1 MSVSILRRAAR
12 LPVSRQVQPLFARP
26 LSTSSILFRPTS
38 TSPARHSTTA
48 TQPHPKSPSESF
60 HPAPTSV
67 FTPLDTFL
75 PRHLGPREADIQAML
90 EVLGHKTLDEFVAT
104 TIPGEVRIDE
114 LTNKGEEGKGVRALS
129 ELELRRRAEEIA
141 SMNKPVKSYIGMGYH
156 NAIVPPVIQRNVFE
170 NPSWYTAYTPYSPE
184 QSQGR
189 LESLINFQTVA
200 ISLTGL
206 PIANASLL
214 DEATAAAEAM
224 AMCLACVA
232 KPKFNMG
239 KKVFLVSPSV
249 APQTI
254 EVLQTRASGFNI
266 DLKVAESD
274 AKFLSEVE
282 SLGEAQLMGALVQ
295 YPNVNGE
302 IGDWEE
308 VATKVKATGA
318 KMVVATDLLALTM
331 IKPPGEWGADIVC
344 GNSQRFGVPAG
355 YGGPHAAFFACT
367 DDLKR
372 RMPGRLVGLSKDS
385 YGAPAYR
392 LALQTREQHIRREK
406 ATSNVCTAQ
415 ALLANMAA
423 MYAVYHGPEGLRR
436 IAGKV
441 HSLTRVLSESL
452 ASLGF
457 TTVNKTFFDTLT
469 IDVSSAGVTAAD
481 VHAASVKAG
490 INFRKI
496 DDKTI
501 GITLDESV
509 GPLDLTDI
517 VNVFCAVKGQP
528 AIEPEVLDALSQKLE
543 MSAESVTSPIATLA
557 RTTPY
562 LTQPVFNKHH
572 SETDMLRYMMH
583 LQEKDYSLVH
593 GMIPLGSCTMKLNS
607 TSSMVPLSWKE
618 FGGLHPFAPREQAKG
633 YEVIIKELENDL
645 SLVTGYDATSVQPN
659 SGASGE
665 YAGLRVIQA
674 YHESKGEGHRDI
686 CLIPL
691 SAHGTNPASAAMVGY
706 KVVPIKALN
715 DGSLDLADLREK
727 AEKHKDKLAAFMV
740 TYPSTF
746 GVFEEGIEEA
756 CQIVHDNGGQ
766 VYVDGANCNSLIGL
780 TSLGRVGGD
789 VSHTNLHKTFSIPH
803 GGGGPG
809 VGPISCKSHLAPFL
823 PSHPIVPTGGSTPIT
838 AVSAAPYGSASINTI
853 SWAYIKMLGGQG
865 LTTVSKIALLNAN
878 YIAERLKP
886 YYNLRFSN
894 KNGRVAHECLIDLAE
909 FEKSAGL
916 RVPDFSKRLQDY
928 SFHPPTAQWPISTC
942 WLIEPTESES
952 KEEMDRFIEAL
963 ISIRKEID
971 EIVSGEQSKDNNVF
985 TNAPHPLS
993 LLTADK
999 WDKPYSREKAVYPVP
1014 GLKKSK
1020 FWPTVGRLDDAG
1032 GDLNLVCECGS
1043 VEEYA

>member
-1 MSVSILRRAAR
+1 MSLARR
-12 LPVSRQVQPLFARP
+12 LPRLALPAARP
-26 LSTSSILFRPTS
+26 LSLSLSLSLRRS
-38 TSPARHSTTA
+38 STTA
-48 TQPHPKSPSESF
+48 TQPHPRAPSQSF
-60 HPAPTSV
+60 HPAATSV

-75 PRHLGPREADIQAML
+75 PRHLGPRDADIHAML
-90 EVLGHKTLDEFVAT
+90 QTLGHNTLDEFVAT
-104 TIPGEVRIDE
+104 TVPSEVRIDA
-114 LTNKGEEGKGVRALS
+114 LTNEESSSNGIRALS
-129 ELELRRRAEEIA
+129 ELELRRRAEEVA
-141 SMNKPVKSYIGMGYH
+141 AMNKNVKSYIGMGYH
-156 NAIVPPVIQRNVFE
+156 NAIVPPVVQRNVLE
-170 NPSWYTAYTPYSPE
+170 NPAWYTAYTPYSPE

-189 LESLINFQTVA
+189 LESLVNFQTVA

-206 PIANASLL
+206 PIANGSLL
-214 DEATAAAEAM
+214 DEATAAAEGM
-224 AMCLACVA
+224 AMCLASVA
-232 KPKFNMG
+232 KPKFTKG
-239 KKVFLVSPSV
+239 KKVFLVSPTV

-254 EVLQTRASGFNI
+254 AVLHTRASGFGI
-266 DLKVAESD
+266 EIKIAESN
-274 AKFLSEVE
+274 AAFASEVE
-282 SLGEAQLMGALVQ
+282 SLGEEKLMGALVQ
-295 YPNVNGE
+295 YPDVNGE
-302 IGDWEE
+302 IGDWE
-308 VATKVKATGA
+308 AIAKSVKSKGA
-318 KMVVATDLLALTM
+318 KTVVATDLLSLTM
-331 IKPPGEWGADIVC
+331 LKPPGEWGADIVC
-344 GNSQRFGVPAG
+344 GNSQRFGVPVG

-367 DDLKR
+367 EDLKR
-372 RMPGRLVGLSKDS
+372 KMPGRIVGLSKDS
-385 YGAPAYR
+385 AGNPAYR

-415 ALLANMAA
+415 ALLANMTA

-441 HSLTRVLSESL
+441 HSLTRILSESL
-452 ASLGF
+452 NSLGF
-457 TTVNKTFFDTLT
+457 TITNKTFFDTLT

-490 INFRKI
+490 INFRPV

-517 VNVFCAVKGQP
+517 VNVFYAVKGES
-528 AIEPEVLDALSQKLE
+528 AIEPDVLESLAQKLE
-543 MSAESVTSPIATLA
+543 LDSSSVSAPIAHFA
-557 RTTPY
+557 RTTPF

-583 LQEKDYSLVH
+583 LQQKDYSLVH

-618 FGGLHPFAPREQAKG
+618 FGGIHPFAPVDQAKG

-665 YAGLRVIQA
+665 YAGLKVIHA
-674 YHESKGEGHRDI
+674 YHESKGEGHRDV

-706 KVVPIKALN
+706 KVVPVKALE

-727 AEKHKDKLAAFMV
+727 ADKHKDKLAAFMV

-756 CQIVHDNGGQ
+756 CKIVHVNGGQ
-766 VYVDGANCNSLIGL
+766 VYVDGANCNSLVGL

-823 PSHPIVPTGGSTPIT
+823 PTHPIVATGGSTAIS
-838 AVSAAPYGSASINTI
+838 AVSAAPFGSASINTI
-853 SWAYIKMLGGQG
+853 SWAYIKMLGGEG
-865 LTTVSKIALLNAN
+865 LTNVSKIALLNAN
-878 YIAERLKP
+878 YIAERLRP
-886 YYNLRFSN
+886 YYNVRYTNS
-894 KNGRVAHECLIDLAE
+894 KGRVAHECLIDLAE
-909 FEKSAGL
+909 FEKSAG
-916 RVPDFSKRLQDY
+916 VKVADFSKRLQDY

-942 WLIEPTESES
+942 WLIEPTESEP
-952 KEEMDRFIEAL
+952 KHEIDRFIDAL
-963 ISIRKEID
+963 IAIRAEID
-971 EIVSGEQSKDNNVF
+971 EITSGAQPKDDNVF
-985 TNAPHPLS
+985 KNAPHPLS

-999 WDKPYSREKAVYPVP
+999 WDKPYSREKAVFPV
-1014 GLKKSK
+1014 KSLRRNK
-1020 FWPTVGRLDDAG
+1020 FWPSVGRLDDAA
-1032 GDLNLVCECGS
+1032 GDLNLICECGS
-1043 VEEYA
+1043 VEEYV

>member
-1 MSVSILRRAAR
+1 MLLPTDWLCRVSSFFYLVLVFR
-12 LPVSRQVQPLFARP
+12 S
-26 LSTSSILFRPTS
+26 SSI
-38 TSPARHSTTA
+38 TA
-48 TQPHPKSPSESF
+48 
-60 HPAPTSV
+60 
-67 FTPLDTFL
+67 
-75 PRHLGPREADIQAML
+75 
-90 EVLGHKTLDEFVAT
+90 
-104 TIPGEVRIDE
+104 
-114 LTNKGEEGKGVRALS
+114 
-129 ELELRRRAEEIA
+129 
-141 SMNKPVKSYIGMGYH
+141 
-156 NAIVPPVIQRNVFE
+156 
-170 NPSWYTAYTPYSPE
+170 
-184 QSQGR
+184 
-189 LESLINFQTVA
+189 
-200 ISLTGL
+200 
-206 PIANASLL
+206 
-214 DEATAAAEAM
+214 
-224 AMCLACVA
+224 
-232 KPKFNMG
+232 
-239 KKVFLVSPSV
+239 
-249 APQTI
+249 
-254 EVLQTRASGFNI
+254 
-266 DLKVAESD
+266 
-274 AKFLSEVE
+274 
-282 SLGEAQLMGALVQ
+282 
-295 YPNVNGE
+295 
-302 IGDWEE
+302 
-308 VATKVKATGA
+308 
-318 KMVVATDLLALTM
+318 
-331 IKPPGEWGADIVC
+331 
-344 GNSQRFGVPAG
+344 
-355 YGGPHAAFFACT
+355 
-367 DDLKR
+367 
-372 RMPGRLVGLSKDS
+372 
-385 YGAPAYR
+385 
-392 LALQTREQHIRREK
+392 REQHIRREK

-452 ASLGF
+452 ASRGF

-517 VNVFCAVKGQP
+517 VNVFCSVKGQP

-557 RTTPY
+557 RTTPF

-766 VYVDGANCNSLIGL
+766 VYVDGM
-780 TSLGRVGGD
+780 
-789 VSHTNLHKTFSIPH
+789 F
-803 GGGGPG
+803 
-809 VGPISCKSHLAPFL
+809 FL
-823 PSHPIVPTGGSTPIT
+823 
-838 AVSAAPYGSASINTI
+838 Y
-853 SWAYIKMLGGQG
+853 L
-865 LTTVSKIALLNAN
+865 
-878 YIAERLKP
+878 
-886 YYNLRFSN
+886 F
-894 KNGRVAHECLIDLAE
+894 KN
-909 FEKSAGL
+909 
-916 RVPDFSKRLQDY
+916 
-928 SFHPPTAQWPISTC
+928 
-942 WLIEPTESES
+942 
-952 KEEMDRFIEAL
+952 
-963 ISIRKEID
+963 
-971 EIVSGEQSKDNNVF
+971 
-985 TNAPHPLS
+985 
-993 LLTADK
+993 
-999 WDKPYSREKAVYPVP
+999 
-1014 GLKKSK
+1014 
-1020 FWPTVGRLDDAG
+1020 
-1032 GDLNLVCECGS
+1032 
-1043 VEEYA
+1043 

>member
-1 MSVSILRRAAR
+1 MSIHLTRLATRAA
-12 LPVSRQVQPLFARP
+12 ARP
-26 LSTSSILFRPTS
+26 TLQRRLLVTS
-38 TSPARHSTTA
+38 TRALRPHASAPAQSSTTA
-48 TQPHPKSPSESF
+48 VQPHPHPPSASF
-60 HPAPTSV
+60 HPSSSSI
-67 FTPLDTFL
+67 FTPLDTFA
-75 PRHLGPREADIQAML
+75 PRHIGPRSSDVEAML
-90 EVLGHKTLDEFVAT
+90 STLGYKSMDEFIEA
-104 TIPGEVRIDE
+104 TIPNNVRIDE
-114 LTNKGEEGKGVRALS
+114 LIDQDGAKNGIRPFS
-129 ELELRRRAEEIA
+129 ELELARRIDEIA
-141 SMNKPVKSYIGMGYH
+141 KLNKGMKSYIGMGYH
-156 NAIVPPVIQRNVFE
+156 NAIVPPVIQRNILE
-170 NPSWYTAYTPYSPE
+170 NPAWYTAYTPYSPE

-214 DEATAAAEAM
+214 DESTAAGEAM
-224 AMCLACVA
+224 AMCLASV
-232 KPKFNMG
+232 PKNKLSKG

-254 EVLQTRASGFNI
+254 AVLKTRASGFGI
-266 DLKVAESD
+266 ELQVAKSNE
-274 AKFLSEVE
+274 AFVEEVTA
-282 SLGEAQLMGALVQ
+282 LGEEKLMGALVQ
-295 YPNVNGE
+295 YPDVDGAIGE
-302 IGDWEE
+302 WAD
-308 VATKVKATGA
+308 VASKVKSFGA

-331 IKPPGEWGADIVC
+331 LKPPGEWGADIVC
-344 GNSQRFGVPAG
+344 GNSQRFGVPVG

-367 DDLKR
+367 DELKR
-372 RMPGRLVGLSKDS
+372 KMPGRLVGLSKDS
-385 YGAPAYR
+385 RGLPAYR

-441 HSLTRVLSESL
+441 HSLTRILSESL
-452 ASLGF
+452 SGLGF
-457 TTVNKTFFDTLT
+457 TTINKTYFDTLT
-469 IDVSSAGVTAAD
+469 IDVSSAGVTAAQ
-481 VHAASVKAG
+481 VHETSVNAG
-490 INFRKI
+490 INFRPI

-517 VNVFCAVKGQP
+517 VNVFYTVKGKAQ
-528 AIEPEVLDALSQKLE
+528 IEPEVLDELAQKMSL
-543 MSAESVTSPIATLA
+543 SAESVSAPIAHHA
-557 RTTPY
+557 RSTEF
-562 LTQPVFNKHH
+562 LTQASFNRYHA
-572 SETDMLRYMMH
+572 ETDMLRYMMH

-618 FGGLHPFAPREQAKG
+618 FGGVHPFAPKDQAKG
-633 YEVIIKELENDL
+633 YEVLLHELEKDL

-674 YHESKGEGHRDI
+674 YHESKGQGHRDV

-706 KVVPIKALN
+706 KVVPIKALE

-756 CQIVHDNGGQ
+756 CQVVHDNGGQ
-766 VYVDGANCNSLIGL
+766 VYVDGANCNSLVGL

-809 VGPISCKSHLAPFL
+809 VGPISCKAHLAPFL
-823 PSHPIVPTGGSTPIT
+823 PTHPIVPVGGSTPIS
-838 AVSAAPYGSASINTI
+838 AVSGAPYGSASINTI
-853 SWAYIKMLGGQG
+853 SWAYIKMLGGKG
-865 LTTVSKIALLNAN
+865 LTEVSKIALLNAN
-878 YIAERLKP
+878 YIAERLRP
-886 YYNLRFSN
+886 HYNLRFTN
-894 KNGRVAHECLIDLAE
+894 KNGRVAHECLIDLGE

-916 RVPDFSKRLQDY
+916 KVADFSKRLQDY

-942 WLIEPTESES
+942 WLIEPTESEP
-952 KEEMDRFIEAL
+952 KHELDRFVDAL
-963 ISIRKEID
+963 IAIRKEAD
-971 EIVSGEQSKDNNVF
+971 EIAEGKQPKDDNVF
-985 TNAPHPLS
+985 KNAPHPLS
-993 LLTADK
+993 LLTADE
-999 WDKPYSREKAVYPVP
+999 WERPYSREKAVFPVP

-1020 FWPTVGRLDDAG
+1020 FWPTVGRVDDAA
-1032 GDLNLVCECGS
+1032 GDLNLVCECGT

>member
-1 MSVSILRRAAR
+1 MSINIVRRSNRLLVGGSKPRCFTTSIRALR
-12 LPVSRQVQPLFARP
+12 PF
-26 LSTSSILFRPTS
+26 PTTPKQS
-38 TSPARHSTTA
+38 STTA
-48 TQPHPKSPSESF
+48 VQPHPKPPSTSF
-60 HPAPTSV
+60 HPVKTSI

-75 PRHLGPREADIQAML
+75 PRHLGPRQSDVESML
-90 EVLGHKTLDEFVAT
+90 STLGYKSMDEFVDD
-104 TIPGEVRIDE
+104 TIPRGIRTDK
-114 LTNKGEEGKGVRALS
+114 LTDKEDDGNGIRPFS
-129 ELELRRRAEEIA
+129 ELELARRVGEVA
-141 SMNKPVKSYIGMGYH
+141 SLNKPMKSYIGMGYH
-156 NAIVPPVIQRNVFE
+156 NAIVPPVIQRNVLE
-170 NPSWYTAYTPYSPE
+170 NPAWYTAYTPYSPE

-189 LESLINFQTVA
+189 LESLVNFQTVA

-214 DEATAAAEAM
+214 DEATAAGEAM
-224 AMCLACVA
+224 AMCLASV
-232 KPKFNMG
+232 PKNKLSKG

-254 EVLQTRASGFNI
+254 AVLETRASGFGI
-266 DLKVAESD
+266 ELKVAESNETFVEEV
-274 AKFLSEVE
+274 AK
-282 SLGEAQLMGALVQ
+282 LGEEKLMGALVQ
-295 YPNVNGE
+295 YPDVNGA
-302 IGDWEE
+302 IGDWAE
-308 VATKVKATGA
+308 VASKVKSTGA
-318 KMVVATDLLALTM
+318 KMVVASDLLALTM
-331 IKPPGEWGADIVC
+331 LKPPGEWGADIVC
-344 GNSQRFGVPAG
+344 GNSQRFGVPVG

-367 DDLKR
+367 DDMKR
-372 RMPGRLVGLSKDS
+372 KMPGRLVGLSKDS
-385 YGAPAYR
+385 RGLPAYR

-415 ALLANMAA
+415 ALLANMTA
-423 MYAVYHGPEGLRR
+423 MYAVYHGPEGLRQ

-441 HSLTRVLSESL
+441 HSLTRILSESL
-452 ASLGF
+452 SSLGF
-457 TTVNKTFFDTLT
+457 TTVNKTYFDTLT
-469 IDVSSAGVTAAD
+469 IDVSTAGLTAAQ
-481 VHAASVKAG
+481 VHEESVKAA
-490 INFRKI
+490 INFRSI
-496 DDKTI
+496 DEKTI

-517 VNVFCAVKGQP
+517 VNVFYRAKGEHT
-528 AIEPEVLDALSQKLE
+528 IDPENLEQLAQKLE
-543 MSAESVTSPIATLA
+543 LTSESVNSPIANLA
-557 RTTPY
+557 RSSKF

-572 SETDMLRYMMH
+572 SETHMLRYMMH

-618 FGGLHPFAPREQAKG
+618 FGGIHPFAPRDQVKG
-633 YEVIIKELENDL
+633 YEILIKELEDDL

-665 YAGLRVIQA
+665 YAGLKVIQA

-715 DGSLDLADLREK
+715 DGSLDLVDLKEK
-727 AEKHKDKLAAFMV
+727 AEKHKDNLASFMV

-766 VYVDGANCNSLIGL
+766 VYVDGANCNSLVGL

-823 PSHPIVPTGGSTPIT
+823 PTHPLIATGGSTPIP
-838 AVSAAPYGSASINTI
+838 AVSAAPFGSASINTI
-853 SWAYIKMLGGQG
+853 SWAYIKMLGGEG
-865 LTTVSKIALLNAN
+865 LTEVSKIALLNAN
-878 YIAERLKP
+878 YIAERLRP
-886 YYNLRFSN
+886 YYNVRYSN
-894 KNGRVAHECLIDLAE
+894 KNGRVAHECLVDLAE

-916 RVPDFSKRLQDY
+916 KVPDFSKRLQDY
-928 SFHPPTAQWPISTC
+928 SFHPPTAQWPTSTC

-952 KEEMDRFIEAL
+952 KQELDRFIDAL
-963 ISIRKEID
+963 ISIRKEVD
-971 EIVSGEQSKDNNVF
+971 EIVSGDQPKDNNVF
-985 TNAPHPLS
+985 KNAPHPLS
-993 LLTADK
+993 LLTEDK
-999 WDKPYSREKAVYPVP
+999 WDRPYSREKAVFPVSS
-1014 GLKKSK
+1014 LRRNK
-1020 FWPTVGRLDDAG
+1020 FWPTVGRVDDAA
-1032 GDLNLVCECGS
+1032 GDLNLICECGS

>member
-1 MSVSILRRAAR
+1 MSFHLTRRATKLALR
-12 LPVSRQVQPLFARP
+12 ASLSAPSSRFLVTSTRALRP
-26 LSTSSILFRPTS
+26 LP
-38 TSPARHSTTA
+38 TSPAQSSTTA
-48 TQPHPKSPSESF
+48 VQPHPHPPSASF
-60 HPAPTSV
+60 HPEPTSI
-67 FTPLDTFL
+67 FTPLDTFM
-75 PRHLGPREADIQAML
+75 PRHIGPRQNDVESML
-90 EVLGHKTLDEFVAT
+90 STLGYKSMDEFVDA
-104 TIPGEVRIDE
+104 TIPRNVRIDE
-114 LTNKGEEGKGVRALS
+114 LTDKDNGKNGIRPFS
-129 ELELRRRAEEIA
+129 ELELARRVEEVA
-141 SMNKPVKSYIGMGYH
+141 SLNKGMKSYIGMGYH
-156 NAIVPPVIQRNVFE
+156 NAIVPPVIQRNILE
-170 NPSWYTAYTPYSPE
+170 NPAWYTAYTPYSPE

-214 DEATAAAEAM
+214 DEATAAGEAM
-224 AMCLACVA
+224 AMCLASVPKNKLA
-232 KPKFNMG
+232 KG

-254 EVLQTRASGFNI
+254 AVLGTRTSGFGVE
-266 DLKVAESD
+266 LKVAESNET
-274 AKFLSEVE
+274 FLQEVE
-282 SLGEAQLMGALVQ
+282 SLGEEKLMGALVQ
-295 YPNVNGE
+295 YPDVDGA
-302 IGDWEE
+302 IGDWAE
-308 VATKVKATGA
+308 VATKVKSTGA
-318 KMVVATDLLALTM
+318 KMVVASDLLALTM
-331 IKPPGEWGADIVC
+331 LKPPGEWGADIVC
-344 GNSQRFGVPAG
+344 GNSQRFGVPVG

-372 RMPGRLVGLSKDS
+372 KMPGRLVGLSKDS
-385 YGAPAYR
+385 RGLPAYR

-423 MYAVYHGPEGLRR
+423 MYAVYHGPEGLRK

-441 HSLTRVLSESL
+441 HSLTRILAESVT
-452 ASLGF
+452 SLGF
-457 TTVNKTFFDTLT
+457 TITNKTFFDTLT
-469 IDVSSAGVTAAD
+469 IDVSSASVTAAQ
-481 VHAASVKAG
+481 VHEASVKAG
-490 INFRKI
+490 INFRSI

-517 VNVFCAVKGQP
+517 VNVFYAVKGQNP
-528 AIEPEVLDALSQKLE
+528 VEPEVLEELAQKMELT
-543 MSAESVTSPIATLA
+543 SASVASPIANLA
-557 RTTPY
+557 RTTDFLP
-562 LTQPVFNKHH
+562 QGVFNRHH

-607 TSSMVPLSWKE
+607 TSSMVPLSRKE
-618 FGGLHPFAPREQAKG
+618 FGGVHPFAPQDQAKG
-633 YEVIIKELENDL
+633 YEVLIKELEEDL

-674 YHESKGEGHRDI
+674 YHESKGQGHRDV

-706 KVVPIKALN
+706 KVVPVKALN
-715 DGSLDLADLREK
+715 DGSLDLTDLKEK
-727 AEKHKDKLAAFMV
+727 AEKHKDQLAAFMV

-766 VYVDGANCNSLIGL
+766 VYVDGANCNSLVGL

-823 PSHPIVPTGGSTPIT
+823 PTHPIIPTGGSSPIP

-853 SWAYIKMLGGQG
+853 SWAYIKMLGGEG
-865 LTTVSKIALLNAN
+865 LTQVSKLALLNAN
-878 YIAERLKP
+878 YIAERLRP
-886 YYNLRFSN
+886 YYNIRFTN
-894 KNGRVAHECLIDLAE
+894 KNGRVAHECLIDLGE

-916 RVPDFSKRLQDY
+916 KVSDFSKRLQDY

-942 WLIEPTESES
+942 WLIEPTESEP
-952 KEEMDRFIEAL
+952 KHELDRFIDAL
-963 ISIRKEID
+963 ISIRKEVD
-971 EIVSGEQSKDNNVF
+971 EIVSGSQPKEDNVF
-985 TNAPHPLS
+985 KNAPHPLS
-993 LLTADK
+993 LLTEDK
-999 WDKPYSREKAVYPVP
+999 WDRPYSREKAVFPVP

-1020 FWPTVGRLDDAG
+1020 FWPTVGRVDDAA
-1032 GDLNLVCECGS
+1032 GDLNLVCECGT

>member
-1 MSVSILRRAAR
+1 MSSHLARRAAR
-12 LPVSRQVQPLFARP
+12 LVISRPPTIGARS
-26 LSTSSILFRPTS
+26 LSTTITVLRPNPTS
-38 TSPARHSTTA
+38 PKLSSTTA
-48 TQPHPKSPSESF
+48 TQPHPHVPSESF
-60 HPAPTSV
+60 HPSPTSV
-67 FTPLDTFL
+67 FTPLDTFA
-75 PRHLGPREADIQAML
+75 PRHIGPRSSDVEEML
-90 EVLGHKTLDEFVAT
+90 KVLGHKTLDEFVDT
-104 TIPGEVRIDE
+104 TIPREVRIDE
-114 LTNKGEEGKGVRALS
+114 LTNNSNDANGLRPLS
-129 ELELRRRAEEIA
+129 ELELSRRAEEVA
-141 SMNKPVKSYIGMGYH
+141 GMNKGMKSYIGMGYH
-156 NAIVPPVIQRNVFE
+156 NAIVPPVVQRNLLE
-170 NPSWYTAYTPYSPE
+170 NPAWYTAYTPYSPE

-189 LESLINFQTVA
+189 LESLINFQTIA

-214 DEATAAAEAM
+214 DEGTAAGEAM
-224 AMCLACVA
+224 AMCLASVA
-232 KPKFNMG
+232 KPKFTKG

-254 EVLQTRASGFNI
+254 AVLETRASGFGI
-266 DLKVAESD
+266 ELKVAESNENFV
-274 AKFLSEVE
+274 KEVE
-282 SLGEAQLMGALVQ
+282 TLGEEKLMGALVQ
-295 YPNVNGE
+295 YPDVNGE
-302 IGDWEE
+302 IGDWAD
-308 VATKVKATGA
+308 VASNVKGCGA
-318 KMVVATDLLALTM
+318 KMVVASDLLALTM
-331 IKPPGEWGADIVC
+331 LKPPGDWGADIVC
-344 GNSQRFGVPAG
+344 GNSQRFGVPLG

-367 DDLKR
+367 DELKR
-372 RMPGRLVGLSKDS
+372 KMPGRLVGLSKDS
-385 YGAPAYR
+385 RGGPAYR

-441 HSLTRVLSESL
+441 HSLTRILSESV

-457 TTVNKTFFDTLT
+457 TTLNKTFFDTLT
-469 IDVSSAGVTAAD
+469 IDVSTAGVTAAQ
-481 VHAASVKAG
+481 VHEASVKAG
-490 INFRKI
+490 INFRPI
-496 DDKTI
+496 DDKTV

-517 VNVFCAVKGQP
+517 VNVFYAVKGERT
-528 AIEPEVLDALSQKLE
+528 IEPDILE
-543 MSAESVTSPIATLA
+543 SLAKKMELTSESVTSPIAHFA
-557 RTTPY
+557 RTSDF
-562 LTQPVFNKHH
+562 LTQPVFKKHH

-583 LQEKDYSLVH
+583 LQQKDYSLVH

-607 TSSMVPLSWKE
+607 TSSMMPLSWKE
-618 FGGLHPFAPREQAKG
+618 FGGIHPFAPVDQAKG
-633 YEVIIKELENDL
+633 YEVLIKELESDL

-674 YHESKGEGHRDI
+674 YHESRGEGHRDV

-715 DGSLDLADLREK
+715 DGSLDLADLKAK
-727 AEKHKDKLAAFMV
+727 AEKHKDNLASFMV

-766 VYVDGANCNSLIGL
+766 VYVDGANCNSLVGL
-780 TSLGRVGGD
+780 TSLGQVGGD

-823 PSHPIVPTGGSTPIT
+823 PTHPLITTGGSTPIS
-838 AVSAAPYGSASINTI
+838 AVSAAPWGSASINTI

-865 LTTVSKIALLNAN
+865 LTEVSKIALLNAN
-878 YIAERLKP
+878 YIAERLRP
-886 YYNLRFSN
+886 YYNLRFTN

-916 RVPDFSKRLQDY
+916 KVADFSKRLQDY

-942 WLIEPTESES
+942 WLIEPTESEP
-952 KEEMDRFIEAL
+952 KHELDRFIDAL
-963 ISIRKEID
+963 ISIRKEVD
-971 EIVSGEQSKDNNVF
+971 EIIEGKQPKDNNVF
-985 TNAPHPLS
+985 KNAPHPLG
-993 LLTADK
+993 LLTEEN
-999 WDKPYSREKAVYPVP
+999 WDKPYSREKAVFPVV

-1020 FWPTVGRLDDAG
+1020 FWPTVGRVDDAA
-1032 GDLNLVCECGS
+1032 GDLNLVCECGT